1 MSIRITP
8 HKTNINVTTTPKN
21 RIQINT
27 GGSGANGASTIDTL
41 VELKDVDATDVN
53 NNETV
58 VYDEVSGKFVIKTIP
73 IISGGTF

>member
-8 HKTNINVTTTPKN
+8 NKTNINVTTTPKN

-27 GGSGANGASTIDTL
+27 GGGGSVGGSTIDTL
-41 VELKDVDATDVN
+41 VELRDIDATDVN